1 MDSKKFGDFLSFFKE
16 LNKIQEERDI
26 LDNMFFQKI
35 EKLIKNGKNSFNEID
50 QAYQIQRHETQ
61 I

>member
-50 QAYQIQRHETQ
+50 
-61 I
+61 